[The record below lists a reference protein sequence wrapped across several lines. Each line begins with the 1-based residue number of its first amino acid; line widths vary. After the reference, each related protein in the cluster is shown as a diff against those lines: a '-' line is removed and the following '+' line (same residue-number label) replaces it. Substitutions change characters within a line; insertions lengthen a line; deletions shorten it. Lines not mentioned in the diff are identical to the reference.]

1 MYDFDA
7 AEQQLELF
15 MAAETHSGSEK
26 DFRILREDIEAGRIA
41 TETPDTLEN
50 PGAE

>member
-15 MAAETHSGSEK
+15 MAADTHSGSEE
-26 DFRILREDIEAGRIA
+26 DFRSLREDIEAGRSA
-41 TETPDTLEN
+41 AVTPDTPEN